1 MASWTFAHDHW
12 VHTSV
17 ASALK
22 TLVKGQVRHT
32 LESVGYDV
40 RRIQQPGWAQN
51 PWQAQRRLLQH
62 VEHPVVFDVGANIGQ
77 TLEKYAA
84 VLPGARIHSFEPFP
98 QSYQRLAAT
107 AAAHPPAVAHELA
120 LGANSGEA
128 TFHVNPEFHTRNS
141 LLTRP
146 ASGRRY
152 YRGGS
157 ELPESVPVKVDTL
170 DNVCTRE
177 GIERIDVLKL
187 DVQGAE
193 LQVLRGGQTLLAKE
207 AVDIIFIEVMFV
219 PHYENGPLFHDVDAV
234 LRDRSYSLYNIYDL
248 ITASNGQLRYAN
260 ALFVSNS
267 FRSNVLDAFPPE
279 P

>member
-1 MASWTFAHDHW
+1 MASWTFSHDRW
-12 VHTSV
+12 VHASV
-17 ASALK
+17 SSALNTVNK
-22 TLVKGQVRHT
+22 GKVRPTLH
-32 LESVGYDV
+32 SAGYDV
-40 RRIQQPGWAQN
+40 RRMPKPGWAQN

-84 VLPGARIHSFEPFP
+84 VLPRARIHSFEPFP
-98 QSYQRLAAT
+98 QSYERLAAT

-120 LGANSGEA
+120 LSENSGEA

-152 YRGGS
+152 YRKGS
-157 ELPESVPVKVDTL
+157 ELPESVTVKVDTL
-170 DNVCTRE
+170 DNVCARE
-177 GIERIDVLKL
+177 DIERIHVLKL

-207 AVDIIFIEVMFV
+207 TVDLIFIEVMFV
-219 PHYENGPLFHDVDAV
+219 PHYENGPLFHDVNAE
-234 LRDRSYSLYNIYDL
+234 LRDRGYSLYNIYDL

-267 FRSNVLDAFPPE
+267 FRSNVLDAFLPE